1 MSNRTSFKHL
11 NQSQIS
17 ILVEQLVKA
26 VEGLD
31 NPVYLPQP
39 QLNPYVNHLEQMV
52 ALFNGND
59 EYDYSAQLQVFQT
72 AMQNVGIHWGLSG
85 LESYDE
91 DADRYRTTSE
101 MLSALV
107 QRIWRLTRK
116 DEYRR
121 VKHDQRRQALE
132 QGDGLRRYVD
142 GMFAGYARLLVVR
155 VNFYYRTEAQTR
167 LRVEHVF
174 RDVGKLIRARRYS
187 DIFVHE
193 VGYVCSIEQGKCH
206 GSRLGERQ
214 GRGFHAHAAFFFD
227 GSKVRGDVYKAQQ
240 IGELWEQVTVGRGCY
255 DSCNHDKEKK
265 YRDRLGIGMIHRGA
279 LALRTNLYS
288 VMDYLVKD
296 DQHLRLR
303 PQGRRTLRRGNP
315 IR

>member
-1 MSNRTSFKHL
+1 MSSCASSKHL
-11 NQSQIS
+11 NQSQVS
-17 ILVEQLVKA
+17 ILVEQLVQT
-26 VEGLD
+26 VEGVKK
-31 NPVYLPQP
+31 PVCLPRP
-39 QLNPYVNHLEQMV
+39 QLSRYVDHLEQMV
-52 ALFNGND
+52 ALFDGND
-59 EYDYSAQLQVFQT
+59 EYDYSAQLQVFQA
-72 AMQNVGIHWGLSG
+72 AMQDVGIHWGLLG
-85 LESYDE
+85 VESYDE

-107 QRIWRLTRK
+107 QRIWSLTRN

-121 VKHDQRRQALE
+121 VKHDQRRQARE
-132 QGDGLRRYVD
+132 QGKGLRRYVD

-155 VNFYYRTEAQTR
+155 VNLYYRTEAQAR

-193 VGYVCSIEQGKCH
+193 VGYVCSIEQGNCH
-206 GSRLGERQ
+206 GSGPDERQ
-214 GRGFHAHAAFFFD
+214 GRGFHAHVAFFFD

-255 DSCNHDKEKK
+255 DSCNHDKERK
-265 YRDRLGIGMIHRGA
+265 YGDRLGIGMIHRDA

-288 VMDYLVKD
+288 AMDYLVKN

-303 PQGRRTLRRGNP
+303 PQGRRTLRKGKP
-315 IR
+315 IW